1 MYYIVKKQVFATTI
15 ISPSNYL
22 FTYTHTWIYL
32 FTSLLFYYLM
42 ALHIVCI
49 PCGGQMFLFY
59 PGQIYLIM
67 LIFEN
72 NPQPYEMINESR
84 LGSTCIKWEKGV
96 DFWLFQFTNTQHIV
110 ILQIHYAPLKSYLY
124 EANPEPNEPNNKT
137 KQACLY

>member
-15 ISPSNYL
+15 ISL
-22 FTYTHTWIYL
+22 LITYSRIHTWIYL
-32 FTSLLFYYLM
+32 FTSFLCYYLM